1 MGRIFRL
8 LLLQLKTSIVTA
20 AAYRWEFLLDGLV
33 SMFWAATAVIPV
45 FIVYGQDS
53 KREIPGWNFGEC
65 LVVIGFFIL
74 LQGILDGVIN
84 PGLQAVVQ
92 HIRAGTFDFFLM
104 KPVDAQFLVST
115 SKFNVWRVFSLVS
128 SGIIF
133 AVGFSK
139 IGHAPNVIQILGALA
154 LLLVSTCILYSIW
167 ILVISSAFFF
177 VKVDNLTYLLS
188 SIFDAARWPRS
199 VFPQVWRFVFTFILP
214 LGIMTTFPAEALL
227 GRLDLMNAVSAMLG
241 AVVFFVLARWVW
253 LQSLAR
259 YTSAGG

>member
-1 MGRIFRL
+1 MRALAL
-8 LLLQLKTSIVTA
+8 LWLQLKTSVITA
-20 AAYRWEFLLDGLV
+20 AAYRWEFLIDGLV
-33 SMFWAATAVIPV
+33 SLFWAATAVLPV
-45 FIVYGQDS
+45 FIVYGQSS
-53 KREIPGWNFGEC
+53 KREIPGWSFGES
-65 LVVIGFFIL
+65 LIVIGFFVL

-104 KPVDAQFLVST
+104 KPADSQFLVST
-115 SKFNVWRVFSLVS
+115 SKFNVWRVFSLLS
-128 SGIIF
+128 SGTIF
-133 AVGFSK
+133 AAGFSK
-139 IGHAPNVIQILGALA
+139 IGHGPAASQIVAA
-154 LLLVSTCILYSIW
+154 LLLLVVSATILYSIW

-199 VFPQVWRFVFTFILP
+199 VFPAVWRFVFTFVLP

-227 GRLDLMNAVSAMLG
+227 GRLEYQNALG
-241 AVVFFVLARWVW
+241 AGLGALFFFALSRWVW
-253 LQSLAR
+253 MQSVAR